1 MQYLNRNEPWNVL
14 DLLGQP
20 RYHNELYTNACSE
33 KVSDMSQTENGE
45 RKSGGNR
52 FRAVIILILI
62 LAGAAVAG
70 YFIVRHYAGQ
80 ESTDDAQIEGHIVP
94 VASRV
99 GGTVMTVKVDDNQLV
114 DAGTLLVQIDPKDYQ
129 VALAREEAN
138 LADAHASLEAARSGV
153 PITSATTQSQMSST
167 EAILERA
174 QAGAAAAAG
183 EVEAARA
190 RQVTAQARLRE
201 ATADHSRLAQD
212 LERFK
217 QLIAKDEVSRQ
228 QYDAAVAL
236 EEGSRAGEDVA
247 KSEIAEATQ
256 AVSVAEN
263 RLVQANRQVEQ
274 AAADVRSAQTGP
286 DQVAITKARVA
297 AAEARVK
304 LAEAAVEQAQLNLQ
318 YTTIQSLV
326 CGVISKKSVEPGQ
339 IVQAGQPLFAI
350 VPLEDLWV
358 IANFKETQLYDMHP
372 GQRVRISVDA
382 YSKVYWGRVDSISA
396 ATGAR
401 FSLLPP
407 ENATGNYVKVVQR
420 VPVKIVF
427 EKGQD
432 PDHLLHPGMS
442 VEPTVLLK

>member
-1 MQYLNRNEPWNVL
+1 VL
-14 DLLGQP
+14 DLLVQP
-20 RYHNELYTNACSE
+20 RYHNEPYTKAFSGQ
-33 KVSDMSQTENGE
+33 VPDMPLTENDE
-45 RKSGGNR
+45 RKNRGNR
-52 FRAVIILILI
+52 YGAVVVLVLI
-62 LAGAAVAG
+62 LAGAAAAA

-94 VASRV
+94 ISSRV
-99 GGTVMTVKVDDNQLV
+99 GGTVTTVKVGDNQLV
-114 DAGTLLVQIDPKDYQ
+114 NAGTLLVQIDPEDYQ

-153 PITSATTQSQMSST
+153 PITSTTTQSQSSSAQ
-167 EAILERA
+167 AILERA
-174 QAGAAAAAG
+174 QAGAAAAAS

-190 RQVTAQARLRE
+190 RQTTAQARLRE
-201 ATADHSRLAQD
+201 ATADHARLAQD

-228 QYDAAVAL
+228 QYDAAVAS
-236 EEGSRAGEDVA
+236 EEGSRASEDVA
-247 KSEIAEATQ
+247 KSEIAEAMQ
-256 AVSVAEN
+256 AVSVAQS

-286 DQVAITKARVA
+286 DQVAITRARVA

-304 LAEAAVEQAQLNLQ
+304 LAEAAVEQARLNLQ
-318 YTTIQSLV
+318 YTTIQSV
-326 CGVISKKSVEPGQ
+326 AYGVVSKKSVEPGQ
-339 IVQAGQPLFAI
+339 IVQAGQPLLAL
-350 VPLEDLWV
+350 VPLEDIWV
-358 IANFKETQLYDMHP
+358 IANFKETQLHDMRP
-372 GQRVRISVDA
+372 GQRVRLSVDA
-382 YSKVYWGRVDSISA
+382 YDRVYWGRVDSISA

-420 VPVKIVF
+420 IPVKIVF

-432 PDHLLHPGMS
+432 PDHLLRPGMS
-442 VEPTVLLK
+442 VEPTVFMK